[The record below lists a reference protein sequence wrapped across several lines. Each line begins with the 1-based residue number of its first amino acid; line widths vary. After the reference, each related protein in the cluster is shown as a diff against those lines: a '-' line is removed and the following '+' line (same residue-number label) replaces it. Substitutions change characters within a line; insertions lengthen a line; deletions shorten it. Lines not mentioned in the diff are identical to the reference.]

1 MENHVWDRNVK
12 NVNCKMLFTK
22 KRKIIETSYISAEF
36 YCATYSALLEK
47 FSIDNFL
54 GLKLCIRFL

>member
-22 KRKIIETSYISAEF
+22 KEIIETSYISAEL
-36 YCATYSALLEK
+36 YCAMAHCWK
-47 FSIDNFL
+47 NFSIDNFL
-54 GLKLCIRFL
+54 ALKLCIRFL